1 MVERIIDFSAR
12 NRFIVFLF
20 IFGLAMA
27 GWWAMRNTPID
38 AIPDISDTQVII
50 YTTWMGRSPDLV
62 EDQITYP
69 IVTALLSA
77 PRVTVVRGFSD
88 FGFSYV
94 YVLFKDGTD
103 IYWARSRVLEYMNQ
117 LAGRLPE
124 GVTPQ
129 LGPDATAVGWIF
141 QYALVDESG
150 QHDLAALRSFQDW
163 SLRYWLRSVDGVAEV
178 ASVGGFVRQYQI
190 TLDPTKILAYNLAL
204 PQVIDKIRMSN
215 NDVGG
220 RVVEFAGTEYMI
232 RGRGYI
238 KSRADIERI
247 AVGVNPRGTPILI
260 RDVATVRLGP
270 DMRRGLVELD
280 GQGEVVGGIVVMR
293 FGENAP
299 QVIERLKA
307 KLKELEPAMPP
318 GVKVVSTYDRSDL
331 IRESIAT
338 ANENLLEELIVVSV
352 LIVGFLLHLRSALIP
367 ILTLP
372 LAVLISFIPM
382 YVMGI
387 GMNIMSIGG
396 IIVAIG
402 DMVDAAII
410 MVDNAHKRLEEWE
423 REGRQRGQAR
433 HPDCVRQAGRPGDLR
448 LLAGDRHCLHAGL
461 HPGGPGR
468 APVQTP
474 GVHQEPGHCHERGA
488 GHHPDPGG
496 AAPARARPHHPRA
509 APPGELAV
517 AAPLWAHPAAGPA
530 PPLDGHSARARR
542 VPSRCRWRS
551 SAWVS
556 EFMPPL
562 YEGTILYMPTTLPG
576 LSVTAAAQLLQK
588 MDRTLKSFPEVAR
601 VFGKA
606 GRAETSTD
614 PAPFSMM
621 EVVVQ
626 LKPKEQWRPGL
637 TYEGLVAEMDKALQL
652 PGVTNAWTMPIK
664 ARIDMLTTGVRT
676 PVGIKIFGPDLKQIE
691 EIGKHIEIVA
701 QEVPGTRSVYAERVS
716 GGYFLDFDIRRDE
729 IARYGLTVMDVGQI
743 IESAIG
749 GESIATTIEGRERYP
764 INVRY
769 PRELRDT
776 PEKLQRVLVT
786 TPTGTQ
792 VPLAQLTT
800 LRVLSGPA
808 MIRDEN
814 GMLSGYVYVDMAGR
828 DIGGYVEDLKR
839 VVRDK
844 VALPP
849 GYTIAWS
856 GQYEFMQ
863 RVRERL
869 KIFVPLTIASIFI
882 LFYFTFR
889 SVAETLMVMLGV
901 PFALVGGVWYLVWLG
916 YNMSIAVWVGLIAL
930 AGIAAETSA
939 VMLAYLDEACAQ
951 RQAAGQFHTF
961 QDVLHAVHAGAVQR
975 IRPMA
980 MLSLANILGLIPVM
994 WATGTGADVMKR
1006 LAAPMVGGVLSAM
1019 LLTLVVIPALY
1030 VIWRWHDRCQA
1041 SSRSRPDDQG
1051 SDNRSTP
1058 QWIMIHARAGMT
1070 SRSPHSLHS
1079 SARMSSRV

>member
-20 IFGLAMA
+20 VFGLAMA
-27 GWWAMRNTPID
+27 GWWAMRNVPID

-88 FGFSYV
+88 FGYSYV

-103 IYWARSRVLEYMNQ
+103 MYWARSRILEYMNQ

-129 LGPDATAVGWIF
+129 LGPDATAVGWVF

-150 QHDLAALRSFQDW
+150 QNDLAALRSFQDW
-163 SLRYWLRSVDGVAEV
+163 YLRYWLRGVDGVAEV

-204 PQVIDKIRMSN
+204 PQVIEKIRMSN

-247 AVGVNPRGTPILI
+247 AVGVNAHGTPILL
-260 RDVATVRLGP
+260 RDVAAVRLGP

-338 ANENLLEELIVVSV
+338 ASDNLLEELIIVSV

-372 LAVLISFIPM
+372 LAVLLSFIPM
-382 YVMGI
+382 YFMGI
-387 GMNIMSIGG
+387 GMNIMAIGG

-410 MVDNAHKRLEEWE
+410 MVDNAHKRLEEWARTGHQGDRTAVLIASAKE
-423 REGRQRGQAR
+423 VGPAIFASLLVIAIAFMPVFTLEAQEGRLFKPLAFTKNLAIAMSAVLAITLIPAVLPMLVRGRIIAEQR
-433 HPDCVRQAGRPGDLR
+433 HPVSWLLQRLYAPILR
-448 LLAGDRHCLHAGL
+448 LALRLRWGVVLLALGCALTV
-461 HPGGPGR
+461 P
-468 APVQTP
+468 
-474 GVHQEPGHCHERGA
+474 
-488 GHHPDPGG
+488 
-496 AAPARARPHHPRA
+496 
-509 APPGELAV
+509 LAFQRM
-517 AAPLWAHPAAGPA
+517 G
-530 PPLDGHSARARR
+530 
-542 VPSRCRWRS
+542 
-551 SAWVS
+551 S

-588 MDRTLKSFPEVAR
+588 MDRTLKSFPEVER

-626 LKPKEQWRPGL
+626 LKPKGQWRPEL

-652 PGVTNAWTMPIK
+652 PGVSNAWTMPIK

-691 EIGKHIEIVA
+691 EIGKHLEMVA
-701 QEVPGTRSVYAERVS
+701 QQVPGTRSVYAERVS
-716 GGYFLDFDIRRDE
+716 GGYFLDLDIRRDE

-749 GESIATTIEGRERYP
+749 GERIATTIEGRERYP

-776 PEKLQRVLVT
+776 PDKLRRVLVT

-828 DIGGYVEDLKR
+828 DIGGYVEELKR
-839 VVRDK
+839 VVRAQ
-844 VALPP
+844 VTLPP
-849 GYTIAWS
+849 GYTLAWS

-863 RVRERL
+863 RVQERL
-869 KIFVPLTIASIFI
+869 KIFVPLTIACIFI
-882 LFYFTFR
+882 LFYFAFR
-889 SVAETLMVMLGV
+889 SVGETLMVMLGV
-901 PFALVGGVWYLVWLG
+901 PFALVGGVWYLVWLE

-951 RQAAGQFHTF
+951 RKVAGQLHTF
-961 QDVLHAVHAGAVQR
+961 QDVVHAVHTGAVER

-980 MLSLANILGLIPVM
+980 MAGLANILGLLPVM

-1019 LLTLVVIPALY
+1019 LLTLVVMPALY
-1030 VIWRWHDRCQA
+1030 VIWRWHTDIKPQGGTHQVTTAMMTGAQPNA
-1041 SSRSRPDDQG
+1041 S
-1051 SDNRSTP
+1051 
-1058 QWIMIHARAGMT
+1058 
-1070 SRSPHSLHS
+1070 
-1079 SARMSSRV
+1079 

>member
-12 NRFIVFLF
+12 NRFIVFLCV
-20 IFGLAMA
+20 FGLGMA
-27 GWWAMRNTPID
+27 GWWAMRNIPID

-204 PQVIDKIRMSN
+204 PQIIEKIRMSN
-215 NDVGG
+215 NNVGG

-247 AVGVNPRGTPILI
+247 AVGVNARGTPILL

-307 KLKELEPAMPP
+307 KLKELEPAMPS
-318 GVKVVSTYDRSDL
+318 GVKVVTTYDRSDL
-331 IRESIAT
+331 IRASIAT
-338 ANENLLEELIVVSV
+338 ANESLLEVLLVVSV

-372 LAVLISFIPM
+372 LAVLISFVPM

-402 DMVDAAII
+402 DMVDAAIS
-410 MVDNAHKRLEEWE
+410 MVDNAHRRLEEWE
-423 REGRQRGQAR
+423 RAGRRGDRLDILITSAKQVGPTIFASLLVIAIAFMPVFTLEAQEGRLFKPLAFTKSLAIAMSAVLAITLIPAVLPLLVRGRIIAEQR
-433 HPDCVRQAGRPGDLR
+433 HPVSWLLQRLYAPILR
-448 LLAGDRHCLHAGL
+448 LALRLRWVVVLLA
-461 HPGGPGR
+461 
-468 APVQTP
+468 
-474 GVHQEPGHCHERGA
+474 
-488 GHHPDPGG
+488 
-496 AAPARARPHHPRA
+496 
-509 APPGELAV
+509 LACALTV
-517 AAPLWAHPAAGPA
+517 PLAFQRLG
-530 PPLDGHSARARR
+530 
-542 VPSRCRWRS
+542 
-551 SAWVS
+551 S

-588 MDRTLKSFPEVAR
+588 MDRILHSFPEVER

-626 LKPKEQWRPGL
+626 LKTTAQWRPGL
-637 TYEGLVAEMDKALQL
+637 TYEGLVAEMDQALQL

-691 EIGKHIEIVA
+691 EIGKHIEMAA
-701 QEVPGTRSVYAERVS
+701 QAVPGTRSVYAERVS

-769 PRELRDT
+769 PRELRDNAD
-776 PEKLQRVLVT
+776 KLQRVLVA
-786 TPTGTQ
+786 TPSGAQ
-792 VPLAQLTT
+792 VPLAQLAT

-828 DIGGYVEDLKR
+828 DIGGYVEELKR
-839 VVRDK
+839 VVREK

-863 RVRERL
+863 RV
-869 KIFVPLTIASIFI
+869 
-882 LFYFTFR
+882 
-889 SVAETLMVMLGV
+889 
-901 PFALVGGVWYLVWLG
+901 
-916 YNMSIAVWVGLIAL
+916 
-930 AGIAAETSA
+930 
-939 VMLAYLDEACAQ
+939 
-951 RQAAGQFHTF
+951 
-961 QDVLHAVHAGAVQR
+961 
-975 IRPMA
+975 
-980 MLSLANILGLIPVM
+980 
-994 WATGTGADVMKR
+994 
-1006 LAAPMVGGVLSAM
+1006 
-1019 LLTLVVIPALY
+1019 
-1030 VIWRWHDRCQA
+1030 
-1041 SSRSRPDDQG
+1041 
-1051 SDNRSTP
+1051 
-1058 QWIMIHARAGMT
+1058 
-1070 SRSPHSLHS
+1070 
-1079 SARMSSRV
+1079 

>member
-1 MVERIIDFSAR
+1 
-12 NRFIVFLF
+12 
-20 IFGLAMA
+20 
-27 GWWAMRNTPID
+27 
-38 AIPDISDTQVII
+38 
-50 YTTWMGRSPDLV
+50 
-62 EDQITYP
+62 
-69 IVTALLSA
+69 LSA

-129 LGPDATAVGWIF
+129 LGPDATAVGWVF

-150 QHDLAALRSFQDW
+150 EHDLASLRSFQDW
-163 SLRYWLRSVDGVAEV
+163 YLRYWLRGVEGVAEV
-178 ASVGGFVRQYQI
+178 ASVGGFVRQYQVN
-190 TLDPTKILAYNLAL
+190 LDPTKVFAYHLSL
-204 PQVIDKIRMSN
+204 PEIIGKIRMSN
-215 NDVGG
+215 SDVGG
-220 RVVEFAGTEYMI
+220 RVVEFAGVEYMI
-232 RGRGYI
+232 RGRGYLT
-238 KSRADIERI
+238 STADIAKI
-247 AVGVNPRGTPILI
+247 AVGVSPNGTPILL
-260 RDVATVRLGP
+260 RDVASVQLGP

-280 GQGEVVGGIVVMR
+280 GQGEVVGGIVIMR

-299 QVIERLKA
+299 QVIERIKA
-307 KLKELEPAMPP
+307 KLKELEPSLPK
-318 GVKVVSTYDRSDL
+318 GVQVVSTYDRSDL
-331 IRESIAT
+331 IRQSVAT
-338 ANENLLEELIVVSV
+338 ATENLGEELIVVSV
-352 LIVGFLLHLRSALIP
+352 LIVGFLLHIRSALIP

-372 LAVLISFIPM
+372 LAVVISFIPM
-382 YVMGI
+382 YLMGV
-387 GMNIMSIGG
+387 GTNIMSIGG

-423 REGRQRGQAR
+423 RHGRRGERTEVLIASAKEVGPAIFASLLVIAIAFMPVFTLEAQEGRMFKPLAFTKNLAIAMSAVLAITLIPALLPLLIRGRIISEHR
-433 HPDCVRQAGRPGDLR
+433 HPVSRLLHWLYAPVLR
-448 LLAGDRHCLHAGL
+448 LALRFRVAVIVLAIACA
-461 HPGGPGR
+461 
-468 APVQTP
+468 VSII
-474 GVHQEPGHCHERGA
+474 
-488 GHHPDPGG
+488 
-496 AAPARARPHHPRA
+496 PALQRL
-509 APPGELAV
+509 G
-517 AAPLWAHPAAGPA
+517 
-530 PPLDGHSARARR
+530 
-542 VPSRCRWRS
+542 
-551 SAWVS
+551 S

-562 YEGTILYMPTTLPG
+562 YEGAILYMPTTLPG
-576 LSVTAAAQLLQK
+576 LSVTQASMLLQQ
-588 MDRTLKSFPEVAR
+588 MDRTLKGFPEVER

-626 LKPKEQWRPGL
+626 LKSKEQWRPGL
-637 TYEGLVAEMDKALQL
+637 TYEALVEEMDQALRL

-691 EIGKHIEIVA
+691 DIGKRIEMIT
-701 QEVPGTRSVYAERVS
+701 QGVPGTRSVYAERVS
-716 GGYFLDFDIRRDE
+716 GGYFLDFDIKREE
-729 IARYGLTVMDVGQI
+729 IARYGLTVMDIGQI

-769 PRELRDT
+769 LRELRDD
-776 PEKLQRVLVT
+776 PDKLRRVLVT

-792 VPLAQLTT
+792 VPLGQLTT
-800 LRVLSGPA
+800 LRLRSGPA
-808 MIRDEN
+808 MIRDED

-828 DIGGYVEDLKR
+828 DIGGYVEDLKQ
-839 VVRDK
+839 VVREQ
-844 VALPP
+844 VELPP

-869 KIFVPLTIASIFI
+869 KIFVPLTIAIIFV

-901 PFALVGGVWYLVWLG
+901 PFALVGGAWYLVLLG
-916 YNMSIAVWVGLIAL
+916 YNMSIAVWVGIIAL
-930 AGIAAETSA
+930 AGVAAETSA
-939 VMLAYLDEACAQ
+939 VMLAYLDEACKR
-951 RQAAGQFHTF
+951 RQAAGQLHTL
-961 QDVLHAVHAGAVQR
+961 QDLLQTVHTGAVER

-980 MLSLANILGLIPVM
+980 MAGLANILGLLPVM

-1006 LAAPMVGGVLSAM
+1006 LAAPMVGGVFSAM
-1019 LLTLVVIPALY
+1019 VLTLVVIPAIY
-1030 VIWRWHDRCQA
+1030 VIWRWHTDVKRA
-1041 SSRSRPDDQG
+1041 SVAGERRQEPSMSG
-1051 SDNRSTP
+1051 V
-1058 QWIMIHARAGMT
+1058 RADG
-1070 SRSPHSLHS
+1070 
-1079 SARMSSRV
+1079 